1 MVDVRDLHDLT
12 SSWCTKSSRG
22 ETNERYIIVESF
34 FFLLLCCSC
43 YCLIELRTW
52 AIDKRKSRRKL
63 YRSKFRN

>member
-34 FFLLLCCSC
+34 FFSSSLLFLLLFNRASN
-43 YCLIELRTW
+43 LSNR
-52 AIDKRKSRRKL
+52 
-63 YRSKFRN
+63 